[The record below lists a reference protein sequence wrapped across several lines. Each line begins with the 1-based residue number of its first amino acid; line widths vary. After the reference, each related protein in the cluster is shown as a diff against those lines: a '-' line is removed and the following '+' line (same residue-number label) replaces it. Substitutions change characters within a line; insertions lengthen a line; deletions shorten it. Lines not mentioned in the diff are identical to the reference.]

1 VKNAKEITTGIIT
14 TGSAEET
21 VGLGRLLGAKLT
33 PGDIIALYG
42 ELGTGKT
49 QVVKGICSALGV
61 KEVVNSPTFII
72 VNEYTSD
79 NIPFI
84 FHFDLYRMK
93 TTQEVI
99 DIGFEDY
106 LDRNGLI
113 LIEWPE
119 LIREILPSTTKNI
132 YLSYNGNNENSRII
146 RFDTAI

>member
-1 VKNAKEITTGIIT
+1 MKNTKEISMKILT

-21 VGLGRLLGAKLT
+21 VGFGRKLSSKLGL
-33 PGDIIALYG
+33 GDIIALYG

-61 KEVVNSPTFII
+61 KDVVNSPTFII
-72 VNEYTSD
+72 VNEYSSD
-79 NIPFI
+79 KIPFI
-84 FHFDLYRMK
+84 FHFDLYRMR

-99 DIGFEDY
+99 NIGFEDY
-106 LDRNGLI
+106 LGRNGLI

-119 LIREILPSTTKNI
+119 LIKNILPSSTKNI

-146 RFDTAI
+146 KFDALT

>member
-1 VKNAKEITTGIIT
+1 MKNTKEITTSIIT

-21 VGLGRLLGAKLT
+21 VGLGSQLGARLSS
-33 PGDIIALYG
+33 GDIIALYG

-79 NIPFI
+79 KIPFI
-84 FHFDLYRMK
+84 FHFDLYRMR

-106 LDRNGLI
+106 LERNGLI

-119 LIREILPSTTKNI
+119 LIREILPQTTKNI

-146 RFDTAI
+146 KFDTLI